1 MQGLEENGQAW
12 EEKEMINLEGIIK
25 QNPSGEPYT
34 DGARWWT
41 TLGWESYTLMAFKEI
56 MIKIAC
62 MRARL
67 HLPGTEK
74 DGLNQQTY
82 SIEDVRFEYDNL
94 IENEQIALRFTHHT
108 VDVTYDQYNPS
119 KVEKIWTNTRRKVFV
134 QIWKDGSYAV
144 FVDGEIQPQV
154 KIFI

>member
-1 MQGLEENGQAW
+1 
-12 EEKEMINLEGIIK
+12 MINLEGIIK

-41 TLGWESYTLMAFKEI
+41 PLGWESYTLMALKEI
-56 MIKIAC
+56 MIKLAC

-82 SIEDVRFEYDNL
+82 SIEDVQFEYDNL

-119 KVEKIWTNTRRKVFV
+119 KIEKIWTNTRRKVFV
-134 QIWKDGSYAV
+134 QIWKDGSYGV
-144 FVDGEIQPQV
+144 FVDGETQPHV

>member
-1 MQGLEENGQAW
+1 
-12 EEKEMINLEGIIK
+12 MINLEGIIK

-41 TLGWESYTLMAFKEI
+41 TPGWESYTLMALKEI
-56 MIKIAC
+56 MIKLAC
-62 MRARL
+62 MQARL

-74 DGLNQQTY
+74 DGRNQQTY

-108 VDVTYDQYNPS
+108 VDVTYDGYNPS

-134 QIWKDGSYAV
+134 QIWADGSYGV
-144 FVDGEIQPQV
+144 FVDGEIQPHV

>member
-1 MQGLEENGQAW
+1 
-12 EEKEMINLEGIIK
+12 MINLDGIIK

-41 TLGWESYTLMAFKEI
+41 PLGWESYTLMAFKEI
-56 MIKIAC
+56 MIKLAC

-108 VDVTYDQYNPS
+108 VDVTYDCYNPS
-119 KVEKIWTNTRRKVFV
+119 KVEKIWQNTRRKVFV
-134 QIWKDGSYAV
+134 QIWNDGSYGV

>member
-1 MQGLEENGQAW
+1 
-12 EEKEMINLEGIIK
+12 MINLEGIIK
-25 QNPSGEPYT
+25 LNPSGEPYT

-56 MIKIAC
+56 MIKLAC

-82 SIEDVRFEYDNL
+82 SIEDVRIEYDNL

-108 VDVTYDQYNPS
+108 VDVTYDQYNPL

-134 QIWKDGSYAV
+134 QVWNDGSYTV
-144 FVDGEIQPQV
+144 FVDGEIQPHV